1 MVAKNINKNFTAHI
15 LVVDDDKRLN
25 KLLEKFLI
33 DNNHYVDTAQNAL
46 VARKKIAIVSYDIII
61 LDIMMP
67 GMDGHTLV
75 KLVQEELPGI
85 KVILM
90 SGYAEDTIPGEISKD
105 NSINFLSKP
114 FSLSKLAAKVKE
126 VMAA

>member
-1 MVAKNINKNFTAHI
+1 LF
-15 LVVDDDKRLN
+15 
-25 KLLEKFLI
+25 
-33 DNNHYVDTAQNAL
+33 
-46 VARKKIAIVSYDIII
+46 KK
-61 LDIMMP
+61 
-67 GMDGHTLV
+67 
-75 KLVQEELPGI
+75 KLPGI

>member
-1 MVAKNINKNFTAHI
+1 
-15 LVVDDDKRLN
+15 
-25 KLLEKFLI
+25 
-33 DNNHYVDTAQNAL
+33 
-46 VARKKIAIVSYDIII
+46 
-61 LDIMMP
+61 MP

-75 KLVQEELPGI
+75 KLVQEELPSI